1 MKMKDF
7 GFRRGVNL
15 GGWFSQ
21 CDYSQERLDRFI
33 TEKDLDVIAGWGLD
47 HVRVPMDYNILE
59 TEDGKFSAEGFE
71 RIRRVTEQCRE
82 RGLRVVLDLHK
93 TAGFSF
99 DKDEQEEGFFTSAAY
114 QERFWNLWDE
124 LSKAFYA
131 PDRIAFEM
139 LNEVTDEAWSSA
151 WNKIAAECIRRIRRN
166 APDSVILLGGYH
178 NNSAE
183 AVKDLDAPADER
195 VIYNIHCYEPLAFTH
210 QGAPWVPWLDINAR
224 VRFAESGASPDFF
237 RNLFAEAIATAKER
251 GTGLYCGEYGVID
264 RATPEDTVLWFK
276 AIHEVFEE
284 NDISRCAWSYRQM
297 DFGLSDPRLDGVR
310 DELIRFL

>member
-59 TEDGKFSAEGFE
+59 TEDGQFSAEGFE

-151 WNKIAAECIRRIRRN
+151 S
-166 APDSVILLGGYH
+166 SVT
-178 NNSAE
+178 S
-183 AVKDLDAPADER
+183 
-195 VIYNIHCYEPLAFTH
+195 F
-210 QGAPWVPWLDINAR
+210 
-224 VRFAESGASPDFF
+224 S
-237 RNLFAEAIATAKER
+237 
-251 GTGLYCGEYGVID
+251 
-264 RATPEDTVLWFK
+264 
-276 AIHEVFEE
+276 
-284 NDISRCAWSYRQM
+284 ISK
-297 DFGLSDPRLDGVR
+297 
-310 DELIRFL
+310 

>member
-33 TEKDLDVIAGWGLD
+33 TEKDLDIIAGWGLD

-59 TEDGKFSAEGFE
+59 TEDGQFSAEGFE

-151 WNKIAAECIRRIRRN
+151 WNKIAAECIRRIRKN
-166 APDSVILLGGYH
+166 APDSVITSSVCVRLKFPQV
-178 NNSAE
+178 SAR
-183 AVKDLDAPADER
+183 ASAATRRRKMQAIRSLRSATDGRLMKSLPPSKTAD
-195 VIYNIHCYEPLAFTH
+195 CS
-210 QGAPWVPWLDINAR
+210 
-224 VRFAESGASPDFF
+224 RF
-237 RNLFAEAIATAKER
+237 
-251 GTGLYCGEYGVID
+251 
-264 RATPEDTVLWFK
+264 
-276 AIHEVFEE
+276 
-284 NDISRCAWSYRQM
+284 
-297 DFGLSDPRLDGVR
+297 
-310 DELIRFL
+310 

>member
-1 MKMKDF
+1 
-7 GFRRGVNL
+7 
-15 GGWFSQ
+15 
-21 CDYSQERLDRFI
+21 
-33 TEKDLDVIAGWGLD
+33 
-47 HVRVPMDYNILE
+47 MDYNILE
-59 TEDGKFSAEGFE
+59 TEDERFSAEGFE

-151 WNKIAAECIRRIRRN
+151 WNKIAAECIRRIRKN

-195 VIYNIHCYEPLAFTH
+195 VIYNIHCYDPLPFTH
-210 QGAPWVPWLDINAR
+210 QGAFWVPQLDINAR
-224 VRFAESGASPDFF
+224 VSFDEAGITPALFEEKFAS
-237 RNLFAEAIATAKER
+237 AIAVAAER
-251 GTGLYCGEYGVID
+251 GTGLYCGEYGVIEK
-264 RATPEDTVLWFK
+264 ATPEDTLKWFK
-276 AIHEVFEE
+276 AIHEVFEKHQ
-284 NDISRCAWSYRQM
+284 IARSVWSYRQM
-297 DFGLSDPRLDGVR
+297 DFGVSDPRMDGVR
-310 DELIRFL
+310 EELVRYL